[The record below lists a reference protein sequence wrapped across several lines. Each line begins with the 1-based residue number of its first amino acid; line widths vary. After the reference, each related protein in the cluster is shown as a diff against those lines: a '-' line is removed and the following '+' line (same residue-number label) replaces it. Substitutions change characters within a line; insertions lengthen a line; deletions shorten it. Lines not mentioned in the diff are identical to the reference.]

1 MLSVV
6 GDHRRNSHVII
17 PSIIKF
23 LFYLSKQK
31 DKKLITV
38 PKIINITDTLLA
50 NGGNVRGSTEALLE
64 LAHEFFFYDNMMMN
78 VGGGI
83 NSDSGVARAG
93 DGSGGGNIGDVI
105 AGNDTTKSVGDA
117 ETKIN
122 RMEANTQKEVAFSM
136 LLKFLDDPK
145 VILCLNLFSSEN
157 FSLYHIVF
165 LLSIRKRIKRKFFFN
180 DQNENNSS
188 IRFRCKKWF
197 V

>member
-1 MLSVV
+1 MHCCCCSVLLS

-64 LAHEFFFYDNMMMN
+64 LAHEFFFYDNMTMSA
-78 VGGGI
+78 GGGI
-83 NSDSGVARAG
+83 NSESIDAIVG
-93 DGSGGGNIGDVI
+93 DGGSGGNSSSSSKIGDAK
-105 AGNDTTKSVGDA
+105 AGAATMRNVGDA

-145 VILCLNLFSSEN
+145 VMYRREMN
-157 FSLYHIVF
+157 
-165 LLSIRKRIKRKFFFN
+165 
-180 DQNENNSS
+180 
-188 IRFRCKKWF
+188 
-197 V
+197 

>member
-1 MLSVV
+1 MRCCCRCLVV

-64 LAHEFFFYDNMMMN
+64 LAHEFFFYDNMTMSAGGDAIVGN
-78 VGGGI
+78 GDGGGGGGSS
-83 NSDSGVARAG
+83 NSSSNIGDAKAG
-93 DGSGGGNIGDVI
+93 DG
-105 AGNDTTKSVGDA
+105 TTKNVGDT

-145 VILCLNLFSSEN
+145 VM
-157 FSLYHIVF
+157 
-165 LLSIRKRIKRKFFFN
+165 
-180 DQNENNSS
+180 
-188 IRFRCKKWF
+188 
-197 V
+197 